1 MRIEES
7 ESEKAE
13 GRRQKAEGARFGV
26 PNRGTQLIVTA
37 VLALLTGCAA
47 HDNNV
52 KTLRQGY
59 DALAVQQYSTAMD
72 DANAVLAANADGT
85 LPAEAHYLR
94 GRVFEETAMS
104 SSQSSAQATNLQN
117 ARDEYR
123 QAISLPHRTDL
134 DGDAR
139 AGVALVAFYQDDYAT
154 ALQQWQMAYP
164 ELKKPEDRVRTLYR
178 MGQSAQRLGQWAL
191 ADQFFQQV
199 QQQAPGT
206 DVANNARMH
215 EGARAFVVQVGTFTN
230 PHLAIQAEQGLRA
243 SGINAGLSNN
253 PSGGGVSVRTGPLP
267 TYGQA
272 KSLRDRLLGRYPN
285 VLILP

>member
-1 MRIEES
+1 MRIVETEVR
-7 ESEKAE
+7 
-13 GRRQKAEGARFGV
+13 GRRLEIRAFWFLSVVAGLV
-26 PNRGTQLIVTA
+26 S
-37 VLALLTGCAA
+37 GCASQN
-47 HDNNV
+47 NNV

-94 GRVFEETAMS
+94 GRVFEETAMAS
-104 SSQSSAQATNLQN
+104 PQSAAQATNLQN

-139 AGVALVAFYQDDYAT
+139 AGAAMVAYAQDDYAT
-154 ALQQWQMAYP
+154 ALQQWQAAYP
-164 ELKKPEDRVRTLYR
+164 ELKKPADRVRTLYR
-178 MGQSAQRLGQWAL
+178 MGQAAQRLGQWTQ
-191 ADQFFQQV
+191 ADQYFQQV

-215 EGARAFVVQVGTFTN
+215 EGARGFVVQFGVFTK
-230 PHLAIQAEQGLRA
+230 PSQAVQAEQDLRA
-243 SGINAGLSNN
+243 NGINAALYNS
-253 PSGGGVSVRTGPLP
+253 PSGAGVSVRTGSMP
-267 TYGQA
+267 TYIQA
-272 KSLRDRLLGRYPN
+272 KKLRDRLLSRYPN
-285 VLILP
+285 ALILP

>member
-1 MRIEES
+1 
-7 ESEKAE
+7 
-13 GRRQKAEGARFGV
+13 
-26 PNRGTQLIVTA
+26 LLA
-37 VLALLTGCAA
+37 VAFLLAMLTGCAA

-94 GRVFEETAMS
+94 GRVFEETAMAS
-104 SSQSSAQATNLQN
+104 PPSAAQATNLQN

-139 AGVALVAFYQDDYAT
+139 AGVALVAFYQDDYST
-154 ALQQWQMAYP
+154 ALQQWQTAYP

-178 MGQSAQRLGQWAL
+178 MGQAAQRLGQWAL
-191 ADQFFQQV
+191 ADQYFQQV

-206 DVANNARMH
+206 DVAANARMH
-215 EGARAFVVQVGTFTN
+215 EGARAFYVQVVASVSAN
-230 PHLAIQAEQGLRA
+230 QATALQRQLNASVIAAQIAPGATTA
-243 SGINAGLSNN
+243 SGHL
-253 PSGGGVSVRTGPLP
+253 SVRSGPMP

-272 KSLRDRLLGRYPN
+272 KSLRDRLLSKYPN
-285 VLILP
+285 ATILP